1 MFFFSSRR
9 RHTVCALVTGVQ
21 TCALPIFFHLRKPD
35 DLPAQA
41 LYTDPSVPMYL
52 LLKSGF
58 IRRTVGSDN
67 VMATSLGKPLLD
79 SVHVDAWGRRWQAR
93 EWALPYAN

>member
-1 MFFFSSRR
+1 M
-9 RHTVCALVTGVQ
+9 
-21 TCALPIFFHLRKPD
+21 D
-35 DLPAQA
+35 
-41 LYTDPSVPMYL
+41 L

-79 SVHVDAWGRRWQAR
+79 TIHVDAWGRRWQAR
-93 EWALPYAN
+93 EWALPYANARLVALALPVPNGYVGVVRPGTSVQAYEQLITAKARSDHSRGGKECVN